1 MNMQIPSAIVAACLL
16 AAAASAKEVAPP
28 PEPASAAPVGHLTLG
43 SQFSEDLSGVN
54 LNAVLGIWTPPSHD
68 AFLFI
73 DAGFHYEDNGQFITN
88 LGVGFRQMVS
98 DQIIVGANV
107 FWDNVHSEHGND
119 LNQLGLGLELLTH
132 WVDARFNYYVPEDD
146 TFTVGRRTTSSIR
159 SRFVPGGIA
168 QTTDRAGFTRFE
180 TGLEGF
186 NAEVGFLI
194 PGLENIAE
202 TRIFA
207 GYYHYDNPFGS
218 DFDGF
223 KARLEA
229 RVLKGVTANVEYWDD
244 KALMGGHW
252 TAGVAVSVPFDI
264 GNLFAGKNPFEGAS
278 EAFQRVPRRFSDRLS
293 DDVVR
298 SHRIQT
304 VTSGEIQT
312 SASSTT
318 RFIPGNSG
326 PIRAG
331 RRQSGGSVPQ
341 GEGFPIE

>member
-1 MNMQIPSAIVAACLL
+1 MNMHIPSAIVAACLL
-16 AAAASAKEVAPP
+16 VAAASAKEVAPP
-28 PEPASAAPVGHLTLG
+28 SATASAAPVGHLTLG

-54 LNAVLGIWTPPSHD
+54 LNAILGIWTPPSHD
-68 AFLFI
+68 AFLFL

-88 LGVGFRQMVS
+88 LGVGFRQMLS
-98 DQIIVGANV
+98 DEIIVGANV

-119 LNQLGLGLELLTH
+119 LNQLGLGLELLTK
-132 WVDARFNYYVPEDD
+132 WVDARLNYYVPEDD
-146 TFTVGRRTTSSIR
+146 TFGVGRRSTSSTR

-168 QTTDRAGFTRFE
+168 LTTERAEFTRFE

-186 NAEVGFLI
+186 NAEIGFLI

-207 GYYHYDNPFGS
+207 GYYHYDNRFGS

-252 TAGVAVSVPFDI
+252 TAGVAVSVPFDL

-304 VTSGEIQT
+304 TTSGEIQT
-312 SASSTT
+312 SASRTT
-318 RFIPGNSG
+318 RFTPVKSEVVKT
-326 PIRAG
+326 
-331 RRQSGGSVPQ
+331 GGGQGGGAPQ

>member
-1 MNMQIPSAIVAACLL
+1 MNIPSILAVTSLFAAF
-16 AAAASAKEVAPP
+16 ASAKEIKAVVEPIKPAPI
-28 PEPASAAPVGHLTLG
+28 GHLTLG
-43 SQFSEDLSGVN
+43 SQFSEELSGVN
-54 LNAVLGIWTPPSHD
+54 LNALLGIWTPPNHD

-73 DAGFHYEDNGQFITN
+73 DAGFHYEDNGQAITS
-88 LGVGFRQMVS
+88 LGLGYRQMLG
-98 DQIIVGANV
+98 DNAIVGANV
-107 FWDNVHSEHGND
+107 FWDHVDSEHDND
-119 LNQLGLGLELLTH
+119 IHQLGLGLELLTQ

-146 TFTVGRRTTSSIR
+146 TFTVSRSASSNIR
-159 SRFVPGGIA
+159 SRFVPGGISR
-168 QTTDRAGFTRFE
+168 TTERTEFTRFE

-202 TRIFA
+202 TRVFA

-244 KALMGGHW
+244 EALMGGHW
-252 TAGVAVSVPFDI
+252 TAGIAVSVPFDL

-278 EAFQRVPRRFSDRLS
+278 ESFQRVPRRFQERLS

-304 VTSGEIQT
+304 TTSGPLQT
-312 SASSTT
+312 SRTISTEHKALPRSNEGNPSS
-318 RFIPGNSG
+318 NSG
-326 PIRAG
+326 
-331 RRQSGGSVPQ
+331 GG
-341 GEGFPIE
+341 GGFPIE